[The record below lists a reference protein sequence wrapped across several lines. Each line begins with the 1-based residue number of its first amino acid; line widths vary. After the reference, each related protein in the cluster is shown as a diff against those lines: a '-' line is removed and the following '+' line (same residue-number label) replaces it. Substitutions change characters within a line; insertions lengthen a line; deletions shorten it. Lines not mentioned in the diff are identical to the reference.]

1 MQINYRQ
8 LLNTIYSTSRSKI
21 GYMLVEAKN
30 SAPHKNG
37 RLGQRELVAQPATK
51 DQWVRWPVLFLGG
64 GEREEE
70 GGDETRIA
78 TEESQRQRE
87 GRTLV
92 VL

>member
-1 MQINYRQ
+1 M
-8 LLNTIYSTSRSKI
+8 
-21 GYMLVEAKN
+21 G
-30 SAPHKNG
+30 P
-37 RLGQRELVAQPATK
+37 VAGF
-51 DQWVRWPVLFLGG
+51 VLGG